1 MAEKEFDQ
9 LTPEEKKA
17 RFQKAFD
24 DYNSGFVEVDYALR
38 SVASIRVEEALED
51 AGRGLE
57 EFKPAQRRVL
67 FEAAKADLNMEHYMN
82 PKFSASHMKFIMEQE
97 MVGRDVTWLPIGKIL
112 HRSIV
117 DKPLTRDQIRR
128 IKERMQRA
136 EPKESVIA
144 DLHEKKKKRSG
155 FRRNRDSKKRKES
168 GSMARKADIWDI

>member
-67 FEAAKADLNMEHYMN
+67 FE
-82 PKFSASHMKFIMEQE
+82 
-97 MVGRDVTWLPIGKIL
+97 
-112 HRSIV
+112 
-117 DKPLTRDQIRR
+117 
-128 IKERMQRA
+128 
-136 EPKESVIA
+136 
-144 DLHEKKKKRSG
+144 G
-155 FRRNRDSKKRKES
+155 FRRNRDSKMRKES
-168 GSMARKADIWDI
+168 GNMARKSRYLGYMKGLQKISKHERTSTKESLLDKLRSMKNREFTINIPVREGVEDEH

>member
-17 RFQKAFD
+17 RFQKALD

-38 SVASIRVEEALED
+38 SVASIRLEEALED

-67 FEAAKADLNMEHYMN
+67 FEAAKADLNLEHYMN

-97 MVGRDVTWLPIGKIL
+97 MAGKDLSYSSDTPGFAYTLSPKISGLLPL
-112 HRSIV
+112 VSRSSVYRSI
-117 DKPLTRDQIRR
+117 
-128 IKERMQRA
+128 
-136 EPKESVIA
+136 
-144 DLHEKKKKRSG
+144 
-155 FRRNRDSKKRKES
+155 
-168 GSMARKADIWDI
+168 